1 MFHFFVTFIELCKLN
16 WRRFMHTGVFLAKKK
31 DGTIYYRSSFTHKSK
46 HISLGS
52 YATEELAHKAYT
64 EATNIINSTNKLLIT
79 DYNKKKRFLSFEKWV
94 VLVNLKDNGIYFKT
108 PIYLHPKYFEY
119 YLDNDPFA
127 PLKFDADDLFFYSTH
142 KIMRRGGHLFVAD
155 YGMQINILNRYGI
168 KNFAVPGKDYIFV
181 NGDNTDY
188 RYQNIKI
195 INRYTGVTTQ
205 ETSNNQTIYIAKIHI
220 NGDHIIGRYSNEKEA
235 AIAYNK
241 AADILKNNGFT
252 INFQT
257 NYIEA
262 MNGDEYTEIY
272 NTVKIAKK
280 LNDLRPTK

>member
-1 MFHFFVTFIELCKLN
+1 MY
-16 WRRFMHTGVFLAKKK
+16 TGVFLAKKK
-31 DGTIYYRSSFTHKSK
+31 DGTIYYRSSFTYKSK

-52 YATEELAHKAYT
+52 YDTELLAHKAYT
-64 EATNIINSTNKLLIT
+64 EASDIINSEKKLLIT
-79 DYNKKKRFLSFEKWV
+79 DYNKNKHILSFEKWV
-94 VLVNLKDNGIYFKT
+94 VLINLKDNGIYFKN

-119 YLDNDPFA
+119 YLDNDPYA

-168 KNFAVPGKDYIFV
+168 KNFAVPGKDYLFV

-195 INRYTGVTTQ
+195 INRYTGVSI
-205 ETSNNQTIYIAKIHI
+205 EENDNKTSIYLSKIHI
-220 NGDHIIGRYSNEKEA
+220 NGDYIIGRYSDERHA

-241 AADILKNNGFT
+241 AADTLKNNGFS
-252 INFQT
+252 IKFQT

-262 MNGDEYTEIY
+262 MDGDEYTEIY
-272 NTVKIAKK
+272 NNIKISKK
-280 LNDLRPTK
+280 LRDLRP

>member
-1 MFHFFVTFIELCKLN
+1 MYP
-16 WRRFMHTGVFLAKKK
+16 GVFSAKKK
-31 DGTIYYRSSFTHKSK
+31 DGTIYYRSSFTYKSK

-52 YATEELAHKAYT
+52 YDTELLAHKAYT
-64 EATNIINSTNKLLIT
+64 EATDIINSNKKILIA
-79 DYNKKKRFLSFEKWV
+79 DYNKKKRVLSFDKWV
-94 VLVNLKDNGIYFKT
+94 ILINLKDNKMYFKN
-108 PIYLHPKYFEY
+108 PIYLRPKYFEY

-155 YGMQINILNRYGI
+155 YGMQLNILNRYGI
-168 KNFAVPGKDYIFV
+168 KNFAVAGKDYIFV

-195 INRYTGVTTQ
+195 INRYTGVSL
-205 ETSNNQTIYIAKIHI
+205 ETAKNGQPVYLAKIHI
-220 NGDHIIGRYSNEKEA
+220 NGDYIIGRYSDEKEA

-241 AADILKNNGFT
+241 AADLLKNNGFA
-252 INFQT
+252 ISFQT

-262 MNGDEYTEIY
+262 MNSEQYMQLY
-272 NTVKIAKK
+272 SNVKISKK
-280 LNDLRPTK
+280 LRDLRP

>member
-1 MFHFFVTFIELCKLN
+1 MYP
-16 WRRFMHTGVFLAKKK
+16 GVYTARKK
-31 DGTIYYRSSFTHKSK
+31 DGTIYYRSSFTYKSK

-52 YATEELAHKAYT
+52 YDTELLAHRAYT
-64 EATNIINSTNKLLIT
+64 EATDIISSKKKILIT
-79 DYNKKKRFLSFEKWV
+79 DYNRKKRILSFEKWV
-94 VLVNLKDNGIYFKT
+94 ILINLKDNGIYFKN
-108 PIYLHPKYFEY
+108 PIYLHPRYFEY
-119 YLDNDPFA
+119 YLDNDPYA

-155 YGMQINILNRYGI
+155 YGMQLNILNRYGI

-195 INRYTGVTTQ
+195 INRYTGVTL
-205 ETSNNQTIYIAKIHI
+205 ETFINGQPVYLAKIHI
-220 NGDHIIGRYSNEKEA
+220 NGDYIIGRYSDEKMA

-241 AADILKNNGFT
+241 AADTLKANGFT

-262 MNGDEYTEIY
+262 MNGDQYTELYSNI
-272 NTVKIAKK
+272 KISKK
-280 LNDLRPTK
+280 LRDLKP

>member
-1 MFHFFVTFIELCKLN
+1 MYP
-16 WRRFMHTGVFLAKKK
+16 GVFSASKK
-31 DGTIYYRSSFTHKSK
+31 DGTIYFRSSFTYKNK

-52 YATEELAHKAYT
+52 FSTEKDAHKAYL
-64 EATNIINSTNKLLIT
+64 EATEIMTSKKVIKIT
-79 DYNKKKRFLSFEKWV
+79 DYNKKKRYLSFEKWV
-94 VLVNLKDNGIYFKT
+94 MLINLKDNNIYFKN

-119 YLDNDPFA
+119 YLDNDPYA

-181 NGDNTDY
+181 NDDNTDF

-195 INRYTGVTTQ
+195 INRYIGVTLD
-205 ETSNNQTIYIAKIHI
+205 TSNMGQPVYVTKIHI
-220 NGDHIIGRYSNEKEA
+220 NGDYIVGRYKSETDA

-241 AADILKNNGFT
+241 AVNLLAQKGCKIAY
-252 INFQT
+252 QT
-257 NYIEA
+257 NYIEN
-262 MNGDEYTEIY
+262 MDSYEYTKAYEQI
-272 NTVKIAKK
+272 KISKK
-280 LNDLRPTK
+280 LKDLNF